1 MAKIQTLKNKENVIV
16 YPQTHGTAV
25 FVNEGEILQDKIE
38 QYISSEE
45 VGEVENVDITAELTS
60 NKVTSIRDTS
70 TNSQYP
76 SAKAV
81 YDFVS
86 NMQVDIDSMKG
97 FKSLTASMDNP
108 VDLDNLTESG
118 IYVIDG
124 DLSYIFNGPS
134 YIGDFAIIVEVVAD
148 NSTIAQS
155 LKGSST
161 MSQAGDRFIEYQRWF
176 TQGGSGSG
184 WEQKIISAYNIEG
197 NMSGVTCDTPTSSLE
212 VANKSYVDNAIPDVS
227 NFATKSEI
235 PEVPTAVSEL
245 SNDRNYI
252 ASAAASPILVKYSW
266 YGTQEQYDALSSVD
280 TNTEYNIIEE

>member
-38 QYISSEE
+38 QYLTSEE

-70 TNSQYP
+70 TDLQYP

-108 VDLDNLTESG
+108 VDLDSLIESG

-124 DLSYIFNGPS
+124 VLAYVFNGPDGIDEYLS
-134 YIGDFAIIVEVVAD
+134 AKVEVYESKYETQQVQILTVYTTEMGVIRYNEYHRFYRWGAWEPWSD
-148 NSTIAQS
+148 EMVDSSTIIYVNDCI
-155 LKGSST
+155 KG
-161 MSQAGDRFIEYQRWF
+161 
-176 TQGGSGSG
+176 
-184 WEQKIISAYNIEG
+184 
-197 NMSGVTCDTPTSSLE
+197 
-212 VANKSYVDNAIPDVS
+212 
-227 NFATKSEI
+227 FATKSEI
-235 PEVPTAVSEL
+235 SNLAKKSEIPDVPTAVSEL
-245 SNDRNYI
+245 SNDKNYV

-266 YGTQEQYDALSSVD
+266 YGTQAQYDALASLDS
-280 TNTEYNIIEE
+280 NTEYNIIEE